1 VRHQACDLSSS
12 PSMTGVSGGHTQD
25 HVRHGKAY
33 VEEIGRQVER
43 QRIERYQ
50 TAAQPFQGPHVFERR
65 RAKARQI
72 VGPLMEAVKAPVGD
86 NRRIVVGALARRK

>member
-1 VRHQACDLSSS
+1 VRHQACNRLVLAVDDR
-12 PSMTGVSGGHTQD
+12 VARHTQD

-50 TAAQPFQGPHVFERR
+50 AVAQPLQGPHVFERR

-72 VGPLMEAVKAPVGD
+72 VGPLIEAVKAPVGD
-86 NRRIVVGALARRK
+86 NRRIVVGALAT